1 MLTIFDKINIK
12 KFETF
17 FNDEEK
23 CLAFL
28 AEEKWQDGYVCKHCG
43 HTRYCSGKTPYARRC
58 TKCKHEESAT
68 AHTMF
73 HRCKIHLPDAFR
85 LAHIVC
91 NSPSISTA
99 ELSETLDLR
108 QMTCWKFKKKVT
120 QCIENR
126 KDMSAAGKV
135 ELKEIILGL
144 PVSEKEL

>member
-85 LAHIVC
+85 LAHLVC

>member
-12 KFETF
+12 KFDTF

-58 TKCKHEESAT
+58 TKCKREESAT

-85 LAHIVC
+85 LAHLVC

-99 ELSETLDLR
+99 ELSVTLDLR

-144 PVSEKEL
+144 PVSEV